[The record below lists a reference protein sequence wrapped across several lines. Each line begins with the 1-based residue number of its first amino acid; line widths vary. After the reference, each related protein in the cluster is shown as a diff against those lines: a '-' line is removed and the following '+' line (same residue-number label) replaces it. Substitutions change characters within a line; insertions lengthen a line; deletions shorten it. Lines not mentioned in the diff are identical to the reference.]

1 MKIFVKYQCN
11 DARYIG
17 AILEAKVSCI
27 EYKDN
32 VLYAMKSRINITD
45 YMMSKN
51 NSEDKGYENK

>member
-1 MKIFVKYQCN
+1 MILDD

-27 EYKDN
+27 EDKDN
-32 VLYAMKSRINITD
+32 VLYAMKSGLNITD